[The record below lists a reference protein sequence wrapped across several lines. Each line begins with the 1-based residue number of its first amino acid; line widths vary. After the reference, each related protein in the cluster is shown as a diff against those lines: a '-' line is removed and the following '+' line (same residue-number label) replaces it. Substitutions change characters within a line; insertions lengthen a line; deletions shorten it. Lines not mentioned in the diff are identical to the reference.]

1 MRIVLFKGQSQYG
14 SLRLH
19 ADQLAAALL
28 DQGHDIRTVDLAADD
43 PIAAINAV
51 LADPPE
57 AFFGFSGVGGDLQVD
72 GRSIYDALGVV
83 YASLYVDHP
92 LHHLARLSIP
102 IQRKVALFLD
112 RSHVQF
118 MSAWGQG
125 RSFRQIGFLPCG
137 ANQLGEPPDTS
148 DAAFAA
154 RDIPLLFTGTYRG
167 PPTAPW
173 ADWPQSPA
181 RELVQDMAGQ
191 MCADGRLAILDAL
204 KQSLAKQGGALN
216 SELLDQVAPL
226 MQSVQ
231 AYAEAYHRD
240 RLLNLLGAASVPVRV
255 YGVGWEPMAVRYPSY
270 DYGGVGSFE
279 ETLSLLRRTRLVLN
293 TNNGFV
299 AGGHERVFTAM
310 SAGAAVLSDQS
321 RYYAEAFKDGREIAT
336 FAWDALEAVP
346 RQITSLLADEA
357 GLAALAR
364 AGAKKALAEHQWRD
378 RAARLVKTIKLAR

>member
-19 ADQLAAALL
+19 VDQLAAALRDL
-28 DQGHDIRTVDLAADD
+28 GHEAVVVDLAADD
-43 PIAAINAV
+43 PIAAVNAV
-51 LADPPE
+51 LADPPG
-57 AFFGFSGVGGDLQVD
+57 AFFGFSGVGCDLQAD
-72 GRSIYDALGVV
+72 GRSIFDALGAV

-92 LHHLARLSIP
+92 LHHLPRLSTP

-118 MSAWGQG
+118 MSVWSEG
-125 RSFRQIGFLPCG
+125 RTFRQIGFLPCG
-137 ANQLGEPPDTS
+137 ANQLGEPPDTT
-148 DAAFAA
+148 DAAFAS

-167 PPTAPW
+167 PPLAPW
-173 ADWPQSPA
+173 KEWPHSPA
-181 RELVQDMAGQ
+181 KDLVLDVAGQ
-191 MCADGRLAILDAL
+191 MCADGRLSILDAL
-204 KQSLAKQGGALN
+204 KQSLARQGGGLT

-226 MQSVQ
+226 LQAVQ
-231 AYAEAYHRD
+231 AYCEAYHRD
-240 RLLNLLGAASVPVRV
+240 RLLNILGAARVPIRV
-255 YGVGWEPMAVRYPSY
+255 YGAGWEPLTTQYPSF
-270 DYGGVGSFE
+270 DYGGVGSFA
-279 ETLSLLRRTRLVLN
+279 ETLALLRRTRLVLN

-336 FAWDALEAVP
+336 FAWDALEDVP
-346 RQITSLLADEA
+346 QQIETLLADEA

-364 AGAKKALAEHQWRD
+364 SGAKKALAEHQWRD
-378 RAARLVKTIKLAR
+378 RAARLVKTLKLAR